1 MWYAAPDL
9 SVKSY
14 ILNLEIILV
23 SISVCQSVIVD
34 ITTRLGAKVMEAD
47 KDHLITED
55 GDAAYRKCPGVNN
68 VAYVVSRAEESW
80 HLYHLKYRV

>member
-1 MWYAAPDL
+1 MMWYAAPDL

-34 ITTRLGAKVMEAD
+34 ITTRLGAKVRKAWTFSEHD
-47 KDHLITED
+47 VHLNWCWLFLGEPSFGTD
-55 GDAAYRKCPGVNN
+55 VGN
-68 VAYVVSRAEESW
+68 
-80 HLYHLKYRV
+80 